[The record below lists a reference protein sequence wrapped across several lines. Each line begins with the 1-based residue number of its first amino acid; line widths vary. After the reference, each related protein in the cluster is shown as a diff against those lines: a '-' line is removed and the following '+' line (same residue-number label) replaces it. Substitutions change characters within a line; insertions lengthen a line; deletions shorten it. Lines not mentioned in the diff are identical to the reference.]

1 MHMPVVREEA
11 SCMMRQALSSRLA
24 SASVAAALVAV
35 SACGT
40 NPHPQV
46 SAKNPA
52 AANPQAAA
60 LVPSPAQPPVI
71 ADPIQILIDKSQQR
85 FDEGERELKAGHL
98 DRARAAFDAS
108 VGVLLESPYGARTEP
123 RLRAQFDRLVD
134 RINAYE
140 VTSLAQGD
148 GFVEKRYEAAPIDD
162 ILANFTTFTA
172 SAPDEAMKAAV
183 KADLERS
190 AHDIPIPEQ
199 PKILAYIQVFQT
211 RLRDYIQDSLERGAR
226 YLPMIQGV
234 FRAEGL
240 PLDLA
245 YIPIIESSFKTNA
258 VSKASAKGPWQFMK
272 ATAQENGLKTNWF
285 IDERSDP
292 EKATV
297 AAASYLKTLSKMF
310 DGDWNLVL
318 AAYNGGPGRVQ
329 RAMKASGMDDFWE
342 ISKSTRYLPRETREY
357 VPLILAAMIVAR
369 NPVQYGFDAVTAD
382 PIQYEKVE
390 LPHPIDLRRVAEWT
404 GTTVDEIQS
413 LNPELRRW
421 TTPVKYPNYE
431 VKVPVGTGDRLEARL
446 AEASPADFT
455 ALKWYTVRKG
465 ESLLKV
471 ARKFGVARSDLA
483 EANNLS
489 IKARLHAGQEI
500 IIPRAPATL
509 LAARTDRTAPTAVA
523 SRSLASD
530 AERPSVS
537 RVSNPQVTQ
546 ITYRVKRGD
555 TLSSIAQLF
564 DTTVAKIKS
573 WNRMRSNALVAGSR
587 LKIMAASR

>member
-60 LVPSPAQPPVI
+60 SVPSPAQPPVI